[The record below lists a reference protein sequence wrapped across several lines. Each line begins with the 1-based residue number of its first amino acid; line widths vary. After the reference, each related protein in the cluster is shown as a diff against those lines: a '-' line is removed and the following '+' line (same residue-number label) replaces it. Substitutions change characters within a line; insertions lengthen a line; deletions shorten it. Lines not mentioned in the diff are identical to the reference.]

1 MARKL
6 KGVYENLL
14 SDLNLKAEEVPLL
27 VGEVVH
33 ADQKGICASMN
44 DIIDTLPQVISTAH
58 VISSAGCP
66 AAGDNLHF
74 TARGYRMLGAR
85 YAETMLQLL
94 GYKAMINKQEATR
107 MKLWYSAPA
116 RRWVEALPVG
126 NSRLGAMVYG
136 GTDKEEIQLNEETF
150 GQAVLIAMTIRKEK
164 RFWLKHV
171 SLCSLTVC
179 RKRKS

>member
-1 MARKL
+1 M
-6 KGVYENLL
+6 

-58 VISSAGCP
+58 VISSAGCS

-94 GYKAMINKQEATR
+94 GYKANDKQAGSNPNEIMVLGTGTS
-107 MKLWYSAPA
+107 L
-116 RRWVEALPVG
+116 VEALPVG

-150 GQAVLIAMTIRKEK
+150 LGR
-164 RFWLKHV
+164 R
-171 SLCSLTVC
+171 SLSQ
-179 RKRKS
+179 

>member
-1 MARKL
+1 M
-6 KGVYENLL
+6 

-58 VISSAGCP
+58 VISSAGCS